1 MHRVKDKQNKQRAS
15 DFRERVKIK
24 TLGGGG

>member
-1 MHRVKDKQNKQRAS
+1 MHGVKHKQNKERDS

-24 TLGGGG
+24 TLVGGG